1 MSLNP
6 ETRYEL
12 DGSHLFNL
20 KLYSG
25 YIVILLIKSAVCIT
39 LWLGNLAFSFLFLI
53 SITTLLHIIVLYACN
68 LS

>member
-39 LWLGNLAFSFLFLI
+39 LWLGN
-53 SITTLLHIIVLYACN
+53 
-68 LS
+68 